1 MTENTIK
8 EIQQKEQVENSA
20 CGCGSGGCG
29 SHAEEKAGMEH
40 QMNEQAHQAEHSA
53 CGCGSGGCGSHSHS
67 HSAHG
72 QMDLPV
78 RFQILR
84 EGDRVVEFGSGTGN
98 DVLAAAQVVGATGK
112 VVGIDISEKNIQ
124 TARDYSDQLR
134 MNNVEFRQGNVKEV
148 PLTKEYADIVLAN
161 CVFNLQENKQKVAD
175 EMYRICHH
183 NGLACVSDFV
193 VIHDI
198 PNGLR
203 EDGGKLAGCIA
214 GAENIDT
221 FMNYF
226 RKTGF
231 QNVEIVEMKKVHLPM
246 DVFEKHLSAEEIIK
260 YKDVQS
266 DKGIFSVTLI
276 GEKPATCSA
285 ETCCGNPDK
294 HKN

>member
-1 MTENTIK
+1 MEESIK
-8 EIQQKEQVENSA
+8 AIEQREQVENSA

-29 SHAEEKAGMEH
+29 
-40 QMNEQAHQAEHSA
+40 
-53 CGCGSGGCGSHSHS
+53 CHSHG
-67 HSAHG
+67 HDHAHG
-72 QMDLPV
+72 HGHMELPV

-98 DVLAAAQVVGATGK
+98 DVLAAAQMVGPSGK
-112 VVGIDISEKNIQ
+112 VVGIDLSEKNIR

-134 MNNVEFRQGNVKEV
+134 ATNVEFRQGDIHDAPVAKEF
-148 PLTKEYADIVLAN
+148 ADIVLAN
-161 CVFNLQENKQKVAD
+161 CVFNLQDDKQKVAD

-198 PNGLR
+198 PLGLR
-203 EDGGKLAGCIA
+203 EDGAQLAGCIG

-231 QNVEIVEMKKVHLPM
+231 QNVK
-246 DVFEKHLSAEEIIK
+246 
-260 YKDVQS
+260 KDVKS
-266 DKGIFSVTLI
+266 DVGIFNVTLI
-276 GEKPATCSA
+276 AEKPSTCSP
-285 ETCCGNPDK
+285 ETCCCNPDK